1 MKGKPLTELEA
12 SLGEGLSCELNAA
25 LKRLQ
30 LWPLEGAKPL
40 TLGLSNQN
48 WLLQAGSESMVL
60 RVNSPGSDRICD
72 RNNELACW
80 RVAEKANLAPGL
92 IWVSADKG
100 LYLSRFIEQA
110 PQANWQQLLASKGA
124 AEIASAAQ
132 KAYVNSKN
140 LSGLPEPKHDSK
152 HESKHEPRHDSKH
165 DVGSGA
171 VLGARQG
178 KSPQALLLEL
188 LLGLR
193 ALPTPKLEISVAEQW
208 RIYLERLDDMA
219 LSRGQPSSWQQRLM
233 QLHSAQ
239 GLFEQCNT
247 RLEACLLRLQYCH
260 RDLNPHNLLL
270 AENGLK
276 CVDFEYACASHPL
289 FELAGVLSSHQLS
302 ADGQQWL
309 IYHYLEQHPHLTDD
323 AHLAVAAAVDVYWLF
338 ACCWALQM
346 AWDNQQQSYLDWF
359 DDFWHLVKHQ

>member
-48 WLLQAGSESMVL
+48 WLLQAGSELLVL

-92 IWVSADKG
+92 IWGSADKG

-124 AEIASAAQ
+124 AEIASAAHN
-132 KAYVNSKN
+132 AFVNRNSF
-140 LSGLPEPKHDSK
+140 SDLPERKHEPKHEPK
-152 HESKHEPRHDSKH
+152 HE
-165 DVGSGA
+165 VGSGA

-193 ALPTPKLEISVAEQW
+193 ALPAPKLEISVAEQW

-247 RLEACLLRLQYCH
+247 RLEACLLRPQYCH

-270 AENGLK
+270 AEDGLK

-302 ADGQQWL
+302 AEGQQWL
-309 IYHYLEQHPHLTDD
+309 IYHYLEQHPHLTGD